1 MRRATRRA
9 TLYRIG
15 AAAGAAG
22 TVALAGCATGSEP
35 DGSDGN
41 ESDENESRP
50 DDSDDGSADVETT
63 VHHVGRALSGPAWRR
78 AERPGF
84 CALIDGSEGT
94 QWLFADAD
102 AETTSFLEATDFAE
116 SVLVYA
122 ESAGRT
128 TCEGTVEFA
137 NVRVDDRT
145 LLADA
150 TVVDTSGEDAVCGE
164 AITHSGALL
173 RVTTDPLPES
183 LRVTV
188 TDGWGTSAE
197 LTGQER
203 VRDPAALDGSVRPDG
218 EPPGVPAAL
227 DCPEESFERHPARYD
242 GAVNWGS
249 GGGIDRDAG
258 LELRV
263 VATER
268 DGSTDASGGL
278 RLERGDAF
286 RVELTNVSR
295 RPVGV
300 GNEGKYNLEVD
311 TEAGWTDVRGAVD
324 GRFGYTDELIAVRPG
339 AVVEWRFEMSE
350 AGLVATNSSEDLRV
364 CPALEPGRYRFV
376 FWGADDI
383 AVAFDYVG

>member
-1 MRRATRRA
+1 MR
-9 TLYRIG
+9 RIG
-15 AAAGAAG
+15 AAAGASG
-22 TVALAGCATGSEP
+22 TVALAGCASGSETDGSDENGSSENDSGT
-35 DGSDGN
+35 DGSDGG
-41 ESDENESRP
+41 DI
-50 DDSDDGSADVETT
+50 ETT

-84 CALIDGSEGT
+84 CALIDGSEDT

-150 TVVDTSGEDAVCGE
+150 TVVDTAGEDAICGE

-173 RVTTDPLPES
+173 RVTADPLPES

-188 TDGWGTSAE
+188 TDGWDTSAE

-242 GAVNWGS
+242 GGVNWGS
-249 GGGIDRDAG
+249 GGGIDRDSG

-295 RPVGV
+295 RPVGI

-311 TEAGWTDVRGAVD
+311 TEAGWTDVRGAAD
-324 GRFGYTDELIAVRPG
+324 GRFAYTDELIPVRPG
-339 AVVEWRFEMSE
+339 AVVEWSFELSE
-350 AGLVATNSSEDLRV
+350 AGLVANHSSGDLRV

>member
-1 MRRATRRA
+1 VAAGRAAGVLCAHRQLRGHPSGCSPTPTRR
-9 TLYRIG
+9 R
-15 AAAGAAG
+15 
-22 TVALAGCATGSEP
+22 
-35 DGSDGN
+35 
-41 ESDENESRP
+41 R
-50 DDSDDGSADVETT
+50 
-63 VHHVGRALSGPAWRR
+63 RFWRR
-78 AERPGF
+78 P
-84 CALIDGSEGT
+84 
-94 QWLFADAD
+94 
-102 AETTSFLEATDFAE
+102 TSPSPSSCTR
-116 SVLVYA
+116 SPP
-122 ESAGRT
+122 AGPLR
-128 TCEGTVEFA
+128 GDVEFA

-150 TVVDTSGEDAVCGE
+150 TVVDTAGEDAICGE

-173 RVTTDPLPES
+173 RVTADPLPES

-188 TDGWGTSAE
+188 TDGWDTSAE

-242 GAVNWGS
+242 GGVNWGS
-249 GGGIDRDAG
+249 GGGIDRDSG

-295 RPVGV
+295 RPVGI

-311 TEAGWTDVRGAVD
+311 TEAGWTDVRGAAD
-324 GRFGYTDELIAVRPG
+324 GRFAYTDELIPVRPG
-339 AVVEWRFEMSE
+339 AVVEWSFELSE
-350 AGLVATNSSEDLRV
+350 AGLVANHSSGDLRV

-376 FWGADDI
+376 FCGADDI
-383 AVAFDYVG
+383 AVAFDYVGWAPRSSSPARGRICLRRREPDHSDP

>member
-9 TLYRIG
+9 ALCRIG
-15 AAAGAAG
+15 AAAGVAG
-22 TVALAGCATGSEP
+22 GVALAGCAGGSEP
-35 DGSDGN
+35 NGSG
-41 ESDENESRP
+41 ENGSSENDSRT
-50 DDSDDGSADVETT
+50 DDSDDSSGVDVETA

-78 AERPGF
+78 AEQPGF
-84 CALIDGSEGT
+84 CALIDGSENV
-94 QWLFADAD
+94 QWVFDDAD
-102 AETTSFLEATDFAE
+102 AETTAFLEATDFAE

-150 TVVDTSGEDAVCGE
+150 TVVDTAGEDAICGE
-164 AITHSGALL
+164 AITYSGALL
-173 RVTTDPLPES
+173 RVTADPLPES

-188 TDGWGTSAE
+188 TDGWDTSAE

-227 DCPEESFERHPARYD
+227 DCPEDSFERHPPRYD

-249 GGGIDRDAG
+249 GGVDRDSG

-268 DGSTDASGGL
+268 NGSTDASGGL

-300 GNEGKYNLEVD
+300 GNEGKYNLEID
-311 TEAGWTDVRGAVD
+311 TEAGWTDVRGAAD
-324 GRFGYTDELIAVRPG
+324 GRFEYTDELLSVRPG
-339 AVVEWRFEMSE
+339 ATVEWRFEMTES
-350 AGLVATNSSEDLRV
+350 GLVADHSSEDLRV

-376 FWGADDI
+376 FWGADDL
-383 AVAFDYVG
+383 AVAFDHLG